1 MGDDD
6 LALFLVIMGVLLA
19 GLTCFGVWVYRF
31 VKPRIQSLFLRAND
45 LHRDRLANR
54 PEEDVFTEKWMSVM
68 PEETATSNQPNGPSH
83 QFDCKG
89 CGAGLDPML
98 TACSYCGRPHGRI
111 DVNTLPTE
119 LIIQNA
125 VKWVGMLE
133 ELGPQGVILRPGTSA
148 WAGDQLTVAEI
159 NAGARQ
165 YLSILDVRSERDP
178 LAKRKHSELAHD
190 FKAAKQQFSSRK
202 KNFRG
207 LMIALIA
214 LSLVALLLLAL
225 FA

>member
-31 VKPRIQSLFLRAND
+31 VKPRIESLALRADD

-54 PEEDVFTEKWMSVM
+54 PEGDVFTEKWMSVM
-68 PEETATSNQPNGPSH
+68 PEETAISNQPNGPSH

-98 TACSYCGRPHGRI
+98 TACSYCGRPHNRI
-111 DVNTLPTE
+111 DMNTMPTE

-125 VKWVGMLE
+125 VTWVGMLE
-133 ELGPQGVILRPGTSA
+133 ELGPSGVMLRPGTGA
-148 WAGDQLTVAEI
+148 WVGDQLTVAEI

-165 YLSILDVRSERDP
+165 YLSILDIRSERDP

-190 FKAAKQQFSSRK
+190 FKAAKQQFTRRK
-202 KNFRG
+202 KKFRR
-207 LMIALIA
+207 LII
-214 LSLVALLLLAL
+214 AL
-225 FA
+225 FALPLVAVFLLAIFA

>member
-1 MGDDD
+1 MSGDD
-6 LALFLVIMGVLLA
+6 LFWFLIIMLVLLA
-19 GLTCFGVWVYRF
+19 GLAYLGMWLYRKTYAK
-31 VKPRIQSLFLRAND
+31 VKDFASRGEEI
-45 LHRDRLANR
+45 HRDRLANR
-54 PEEDVFTEKWMSVM
+54 PADDAYTEKWMSEM
-68 PEETATSNQPNGPSH
+68 SEEIATNNQPNELSH

-214 LSLVALLLLAL
+214 LPLVALLLLAL